1 MREKRP
7 TVLCLDVC
15 CVVYLTV
22 LLCFK
27 DVTNLLPEWEDGN
40 FHLAKY
46 YDKVMPMVTDNK
58 LEKQG
63 NLIRYI
69 VLFFGKW
76 VAFQHGERTAPSVFI
91 SP

>member
-1 MREKRP
+1 M
-7 TVLCLDVC
+7 
-15 CVVYLTV
+15 
-22 LLCFK
+22 
-27 DVTNLLPEWEDGN
+27 TNLLPEWEDGN

-69 VLFFGKW
+69 VLYFGKW
-76 VAFQHGERTAPSVFI
+76 VAFQPEKEVFNRNLLTKEYFNY
-91 SP
+91 